1 MSFRCLIVDKHHE
14 SIGPLLTAINLD
26 YDYRPE
32 ITRNEI
38 INILPNYD
46 GLFIRSKTRV
56 DAALIKG
63 ANLKFVARAGAGIDN
78 LDQELLALK
87 GIEIFNA
94 PEGNRDA
101 VGEHVIGMILD
112 LLHNLSISHNQIVDG
127 NWEREGNRGYELGS
141 LTVGIYGY
149 GNTGSTLARKLAG
162 FGCRIIAY
170 DKYLEGVEDKYAELV
185 DLDTFF
191 KESQILSLHIPLT
204 VETDKM
210 ANKAFF
216 EKFAKPIIFIN
227 TSRGEIAPLNDIQE
241 ALNTGKISMAGLDVL
256 ECEKFSKM
264 TDEQTNTFNRIKES
278 GKVLFTPHI
287 AGWTHESY
295 RRINVVLVEKIGAFL
310 DRG

>member
-204 VETDKM
+204 VETDKL